1 MNREIKFRAW
11 VDNGFIKE
19 MHYEIDMNS
28 ADAISLWHKVGFIN
42 QYPENLPIKEWQK
55 EIVWMQF
62 AGLTDK
68 NGKEIYE
75 GDIVKYQSFSNWND
89 NTDSLKR
96 HIGTVKFIDNHLHYP
111 SCYCIEMAIEGRNN
125 DHHNLSKYEPLH
137 KTCATW
143 GLEVIGNIYENPELL
158 NEQI

>member
-42 QYPENLPIKEWQK
+42 QYPENLLIKEWQK

-62 AGLTDK
+62 TGLTDK

-75 GDIVKYQSFSNWND
+75 GDILLCHEYDSRDYCASRIIQTFGNAVVGFNHGSFYY
-89 NTDSLKR
+89 
-96 HIGTVKFIDNHLHYP
+96 YP
-111 SCYCIEMAIEGRNN
+111 KGNMNCPHQLLMYAYM
-125 DHHNLSKYEPLH
+125 P
-137 KTCATW
+137 
-143 GLEVIGNIYENPELL
+143 EVIGNIYENPELL